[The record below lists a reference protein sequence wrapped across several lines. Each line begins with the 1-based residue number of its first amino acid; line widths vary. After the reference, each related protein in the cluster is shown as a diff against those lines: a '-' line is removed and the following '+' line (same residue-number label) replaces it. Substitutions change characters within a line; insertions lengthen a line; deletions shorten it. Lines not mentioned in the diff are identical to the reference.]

1 MVGPTG
7 RACALSNNMALPII
21 GQEHYVLVAGTAGDR
36 DERGWETDLFAGL
49 GLDGEV
55 RQAVGSHR
63 QPRKEFGWTL
73 TWTPT
78 CNIGR
83 IGGQPAVG
91 DRLHSLPSRQR
102 PDLTET
108 RPRAV
113 STADG
118 GALNPTTHPALRAVV
133 LALLAVD
140 GVLSA
145 IAGALLL
152 PWYIGAIPFPISAL
166 ISGLVNAALVWAAG
180 RWTRSPRLAALPLW
194 TWLLTVAIISVGGP
208 GGDVILEARACWPTP
223 ALLLVVL
230 GGRTTAVGVVAA
242 QPLRHRRAGYGNA
255 GGSGGSG
262 GRKPRIQ

>member
-1 MVGPTG
+1 M
-7 RACALSNNMALPII
+7 
-21 GQEHYVLVAGTAGDR
+21 
-36 DERGWETDLFAGL
+36 
-49 GLDGEV
+49 
-55 RQAVGSHR
+55 
-63 QPRKEFGWTL
+63 
-73 TWTPT
+73 
-78 CNIGR
+78 
-83 IGGQPAVG
+83 
-91 DRLHSLPSRQR
+91 
-102 PDLTET
+102 
-108 RPRAV
+108 

-152 PWYIGAIPFPISAL
+152 PCYIGSIPFPISAL

-208 GGDVILEARACWPTP
+208 GGDVILDGQGVLAYSSFVARRA
-223 ALLLVVL
+223 